1 MASLNMPDVGESVT
15 EGTVTRWLK
24 QEGDAVVL
32 DEPIVEIET
41 EKVTVEVPSPFEGR
55 LVKILV
61 QEGEV
66 APVGAPL
73 AEFETSDMVGA
84 ATPAPSNG
92 AAAPR
97 REPAIDQKAQSG
109 TPQAGAKRAESG
121 AKNRAGVADSSE
133 VLPDSAGGA
142 QPMQRMRRY
151 SPVVLKLAAEHDIPL
166 ELVQGT
172 GIEGRV
178 TRQDVM
184 RYIENPVAHT
194 VPPSTSAGVV
204 GVSQPQA
211 PSPPQQA
218 SSTPDGAT
226 AAAHSSVRPASP
238 APPSEAADQN
248 AGEPSRR
255 EDDDLQPLSATRRT
269 IAQRMLDAHLT
280 IPPAW
285 MVVEAD
291 VTELVRLRE
300 SSREGFQVSEGVPL
314 TYLPFFV
321 QAVVSALKQHPA
333 INATYL
339 DTGITLHHR
348 YHIGIAVAAES
359 GLIVPVVRDAD
370 RKSIAGLARDI
381 DELAT
386 KARTRRLG
394 IGDVRG
400 ATFTIDNTGAF
411 GSVISQPLIPPGQA
425 AIITT
430 EAIRRELRVAAD
442 GAFSVRS
449 VMNLCTSFD
458 HRALDGAQVGLFM
471 RAVKES
477 IEAIRA
483 DQAVP

>member
-1 MASLNMPDVGESVT
+1 MPSLNMPDVGESIT

-24 QEGDAVVL
+24 QEGDAVAM

-41 EKVTVEVPSPFEGR
+41 EKVSVEVPSPFEGR
-55 LVKILV
+55 LIKILV

-73 AEFETSDMVGA
+73 AEFETTDAEGA
-84 ATPAPSNG
+84 ATAAPSNG
-92 AAAPR
+92 AVAQERDAAPKR
-97 REPAIDQKAQSG
+97 REQSTSPADMEKQE
-109 TPQAGAKRAESG
+109 TPKRTVATPLTVQTTQPAE
-121 AKNRAGVADSSE
+121 RT
-133 VLPDSAGGA
+133 
-142 QPMQRMRRY
+142 RRY

-184 RYIENPVAHT
+184 RYLENPVANT
-194 VPPSTSAGVV
+194 VPPSSSSGVV
-204 GVSQPQA
+204 GVSERQV
-211 PSPPQQA
+211 PSPAQRA
-218 SSTPDGAT
+218 SARTVGARGAPDAAPASDGTAQPAT
-226 AAAHSSVRPASP
+226 APAL
-238 APPSEAADQN
+238 
-248 AGEPSRR
+248 G
-255 EDDDLQPLSATRRT
+255 DDELQPLSATRRT

-300 SSREGFQVSEGVPL
+300 AAKADFRRGEGVAL

-321 QAVVSALKQHPA
+321 QAVVSALKQHRP
-333 INATYL
+333 INATYT
-339 DTGITLHHR
+339 DAGITLHHR

-370 RKSIAGLARDI
+370 RKSISGLARDI
-381 DELAT
+381 DELGT
-386 KARTRRLG
+386 KARERKLA
-394 IGDVRG
+394 IDDVRG
-400 ATFTIDNTGAF
+400 ATFTIDNSGAF

-442 GAFSVRS
+442 GSFAARS
-449 VMNLCTSFD
+449 VMNLCISFD
-458 HRALDGAQVGLFM
+458 HRALDGGQVGLFM
-471 RAVKES
+471 RAVKEN
-477 IEAIRA
+477 IEAIRSDHA
-483 DQAVP
+483 IY